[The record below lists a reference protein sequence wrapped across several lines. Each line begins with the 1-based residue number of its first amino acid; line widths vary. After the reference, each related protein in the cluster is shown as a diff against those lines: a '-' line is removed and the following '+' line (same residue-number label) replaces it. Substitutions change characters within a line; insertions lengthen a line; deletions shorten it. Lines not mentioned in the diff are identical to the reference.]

1 MDGVGASGEG
11 FWGARLQ
18 LHPERDC
25 GVGPETG
32 RGSAAPGQGA
42 DSRGQARLGAVG
54 VEYCGGSPRRGGR
67 SSRGGSWGLL
77 LCRGAG
83 IVLMVLGACRAFAK
97 SRWMV
102 GRPKAGRVPGGRE
115 EEGFRKSPQAV
126 HTAGLAEGAWALGWP
141 VWVHLMRCSWGAG
154 RHGGAL

>member
-1 MDGVGASGEG
+1 MDGVGASGGG

-18 LHPERDC
+18 LRPERDC

-42 DSRGQARLGAVG
+42 DSRGQARLGAVA

-77 LCRGAG
+77 LCRGG
-83 IVLMVLGACRAFAK
+83 RIVLVVLGAFRAFAK
-97 SRWMV
+97 GRWMV
-102 GRPKAGRVPGGRE
+102 GRPKPGRVPGGRE
-115 EEGFRKSPQAV
+115 EEGSQKSQQAV
-126 HTAGLAEGAWALGWP
+126 RQPAWQRGCGP
-141 VWVHLMRCSWGAG
+141 S
-154 RHGGAL
+154 GGPCGFT